1 MGRRDSGARKL
12 QNLCLVADRNHRFST
27 EMKLA
32 FFILKESFMKT
43 REYIKADENL
53 KIDLEKRYQRKD
65 KRLQVEQ
72 LTLHKENKKP
82 KGSSGKK

>member
-1 MGRRDSGARKL
+1 
-12 QNLCLVADRNHRFST
+12 
-27 EMKLA
+27 
-32 FFILKESFMKT
+32 MKT
-43 REYIKADENL
+43 REYVKAEENF

-72 LTLHKENKKP
+72 LTLHKETKKP

>member
-1 MGRRDSGARKL
+1 
-12 QNLCLVADRNHRFST
+12 
-27 EMKLA
+27 
-32 FFILKESFMKT
+32 MKT
-43 REYIKADENL
+43 REYIRAAENL

-72 LTLHKENKKP
+72 LTLHKEIKKP